1 MAVHW
6 HDINAYALTKADRK
20 AIKTD
25 FAADRDK
32 LAAIIAAP
40 GGTNA
45 NRDANLLD
53 IAQVERRILR
63 AVKALVL

>member
-1 MAVHW
+1 MAIHW
-6 HDINAYALTKADRK
+6 HDINAYAMTKADRK

-53 IAQVERRILR
+53 IAQVARRLLR

>member
-32 LAAIIAAP
+32 LSAIIAAP

-63 AVKALVL
+63 AIKALVL

>member
-6 HDINAYALTKADRK
+6 HDINAYALTKADRQ
-20 AIKTD
+20 AIKDD
-25 FAADRDK
+25 FAAARDK

>member
-6 HDINAYALTKADRK
+6 HGINAYALTKADRK

-32 LAAIIAAP
+32 LSAIIAAP

-63 AVKALVL
+63 AIKALVL

>member
-1 MAVHW
+1 MAIHW
-6 HDINAYALTKADRK
+6 HSIDAYNLTKADRQ
-20 AIKTD
+20 AIRDD

-32 LAAIIAAP
+32 LAAVIAAP

-45 NRDANLLD
+45 KRDADILD
-53 IAQVERRILR
+53 LAQVERRILR

>member
-1 MAVHW
+1 MAIHW
-6 HDINAYALTKADRK
+6 HSVDTYNLTKADRQS
-20 AIKTD
+20 IRND
-25 FAADRDK
+25 FAADREK
-32 LAAIIAAP
+32 LSAVIAAP

-53 IAQVERRILR
+53 LAQVERRILR

>member
-53 IAQVERRILR
+53 IAQVARRLLR

>member
-6 HDINAYALTKADRK
+6 HDINAYALTKADRR

-53 IAQVERRILR
+53 IAQVARRLLR

>member
-53 IAQVERRILR
+53 IAHVERRILR
-63 AVKALVL
+63 AVKALVM

>member
-20 AIKTD
+20 AIETD

-53 IAQVERRILR
+53 IAHVARRLLR
-63 AVKALVL
+63 AIKALVL

>member
-20 AIKTD
+20 AIRDD

-32 LAAIIAAP
+32 LSAVIAAP

-45 NRDANLLD
+45 NRDANLLNL
-53 IAQVERRILR
+53 AQVERRILR

>member
-6 HDINAYALTKADRK
+6 HDINAYAMTKADRK

-53 IAQVERRILR
+53 IAQVARRLLR

>member
-6 HDINAYALTKADRK
+6 HDINAYALTKADRQ
-20 AIKTD
+20 AIKAD

-32 LAAIIAAP
+32 LAAIIASP